1 MKNIND
7 LIQNSNFSLEMQ
19 TRLYGRIADISD
31 EIEVS
36 NQHFAE
42 CKNLFLEAEA
52 ILNKAIAEDDD
63 EAKMVA
69 AQAIIQ
75 IVNELHEARERI
87 IQLTSKKKSFY
98 KMLMNHQKSD
108 EHISDLP
115 HQKNDEHISDLPH
128 QKNDEHS
135 DGDEHVYVLPRQQ
148 VFEFLKA
155 LDESVK
161 ANPDFKTVK
170 LSIAT
175 SFLKK

>member
-1 MKNIND
+1 MKNINN
-7 LIQNSNFSLEMQ
+7 LIQNSDFSLEMQ

-36 NQHFAE
+36 NQHYVE
-42 CKNLFLEAEA
+42 GKKLFLEAEA

-87 IQLTSKKKSFY
+87 IQLTSKKQSFF
-98 KMLMNHQKSD
+98 KMLMNHQKSE
-108 EHISDLP
+108 EHI
-115 HQKNDEHISDLPH
+115 
-128 QKNDEHS
+128 
-135 DGDEHVYVLPRQQ
+135 DGDEHIYVLPRQQ
-148 VFEFLKA
+148 GLELLKA
-155 LDESVK
+155 LNESVK
-161 ANPDFKTVK
+161 ANPDFKTIK

>member
-1 MKNIND
+1 MKNIIN
-7 LIQNSNFSLEMQ
+7 LIHHSDFSLEMQ
-19 TRLYGRIADISD
+19 TRIYGSIVDISD
-31 EIEVS
+31 AIEVS
-36 NQHFAE
+36 NKHYVE
-42 CKNLFLEAEA
+42 CKKLFLEADA
-52 ILNKAIAEDDD
+52 ILNKAIAEDDY
-63 EAKMVA
+63 EAKMDA
-69 AQAIIQ
+69 AHAIIQ
-75 IVNELHEARERI
+75 IVNELHEARDSI

-98 KMLMNHQKSD
+98 KMLMNHQKKD
-108 EHISDLP
+108 EHI
-115 HQKNDEHISDLPH
+115 
-128 QKNDEHS
+128 

>member
-1 MKNIND
+1 MKNIIN
-7 LIQNSNFSLEMQ
+7 LIHHSDFSLEMQ
-19 TRLYGRIADISD
+19 TRIYGSIVDISD

-36 NQHFAE
+36 NQHYVE
-42 CKNLFLEAEA
+42 GKKLFLEADA
-52 ILNKAIAEDDD
+52 ILNKAIAEDDY

-75 IVNELHEARERI
+75 SVNDLHEAREHI
-87 IQLTSKKKSFY
+87 KQLTSKKQSFY
-98 KMLMNHQKSD
+98 KMLMNHQKSE
-108 EHISDLP
+108 EHNDLP
-115 HQKNDEHISDLPH
+115 HQKSEEHI
-128 QKNDEHS
+128 
-135 DGDEHVYVLPRQQ
+135 YVLPRQQ

>member
-1 MKNIND
+1 MKNIIN
-7 LIQNSNFSLEMQ
+7 LIHHSDFSLEMQ
-19 TRLYGRIADISD
+19 TRIYGSIVDISD
-31 EIEVS
+31 AIEVS
-36 NQHFAE
+36 NKHYVE
-42 CKNLFLEAEA
+42 GKKLFLEADA
-52 ILNKAIAEDDD
+52 ALNKAIAEDDY

-75 IVNELHEARERI
+75 IVNELHEARDSI

-98 KMLMNHQKSD
+98 KMLMNHQKKD
-108 EHISDLP
+108 EHIDG
-115 HQKNDEHISDLPH
+115 DEHIDS
-128 QKNDEHS
+128 
-135 DGDEHVYVLPRQQ
+135 DEHVYVLPRQQ

-161 ANPDFKTVK
+161 ANPDFKSLK

>member
-7 LIQNSNFSLEMQ
+7 LIQNSDFSLEMQ

-36 NQHFAE
+36 NQHYVE
-42 CKNLFLEAEA
+42 GKKLFLEAEA

-75 IVNELHEARERI
+75 IVNELHEACDNI
-87 IQLTSKKKSFY
+87 IQLTNKKKSFY
-98 KMLMNHQKSD
+98 KMLLNHQKSD

-115 HQKNDEHISDLPH
+115 RQKSDEHI
-128 QKNDEHS
+128 
-135 DGDEHVYVLPRQQ
+135 YVLPRQQ
-148 VFEFLKA
+148 AFELLKA

-161 ANPDFKTVK
+161 ANPDFKSLK
-170 LSIAT
+170 LAIAS

>member
-1 MKNIND
+1 MKNIIN
-7 LIQNSNFSLEMQ
+7 LIHHSDFSLEMQ
-19 TRLYGRIADISD
+19 TRIYGSIVDISD

-36 NQHFAE
+36 NQHYVE
-42 CKNLFLEAEA
+42 GKKLFLEADA
-52 ILNKAIAEDDD
+52 ILNKAIAEDDY

-98 KMLMNHQKSD
+98 KMLMNHQK
-108 EHISDLP
+108 
-115 HQKNDEHISDLPH
+115 
-128 QKNDEHS
+128 NDEHS
-135 DGDEHVYVLPRQQ
+135 DGDEHIDSDEHIYVLPRQQ

-161 ANPDFKTVK
+161 ANPDFKTIK

>member
-1 MKNIND
+1 MKNINN

-31 EIEVS
+31 EIGVLNKHYE
-36 NQHFAE
+36 E
-42 CKNLFLEAEA
+42 CKKLFLEADA
-52 ILNKAIAEDDD
+52 ALNKAIAEDDY
-63 EAKMVA
+63 EAKMDA

-98 KMLMNHQKSD
+98 KMLMNHEK
-108 EHISDLP
+108 
-115 HQKNDEHISDLPH
+115 K
-128 QKNDEHS
+128 DEHS
-135 DGDEHVYVLPRQQ
+135 DGDEQVYVLPRQQ
-148 VFEFLKA
+148 AFELLKA
-155 LDESVK
+155 LTEGIK
-161 ANPDFKTVK
+161 ANTDFKTIK